1 MGRPI
6 KKKFMGQG
14 DEALPIAAFKIT
26 GVAAATA
33 GAYIKAQKG
42 SRRFIISAD
51 DDSWKEQMLLVNK
64 EQAGDLADGE
74 FILDAIDEDG
84 NVTQPSKIYNNLSIV
99 DIGGPSKTKWDIGD
113 TTTLTVNYW
122 DGGDTTTLIAFSTN
136 HGLSDGDTII
146 ISGSD
151 GGGVLDG
158 GPYVVTDLSSTEGPD
173 VISIPNPEGV
183 TNTDTGSTAIATT
196 PKRITT

>member
-1 MGRPI
+1 
-6 KKKFMGQG
+6 MGQG
-14 DEALPIAAFKIT
+14 DEALPIAAFKRT

-74 FILDAIDEDG
+74 FTVNGADSEG
-84 NVTQPSKIYNNLSIV
+84 TSSRPFKMYNKLSIV
-99 DIGGPSKTKWDIGD
+99 DISDPAKAKWSISNGS
-113 TTTLTVNYW
+113 TLTMVYW
-122 DGGDTTTLIAFSTN
+122 DPDVTTTLIAFSTN
-136 HGLSDGDTII
+136 HGLSDGDTIT

-151 GGGVLDG
+151 GGVLDG

-173 VISIPNPEGV
+173 VISIPNPDGV
-183 TNTDTGSTAIATT
+183 TSADPTGSTGTATT
-196 PKRITT
+196 PKRISIGPRRTFNR